1 MGELGIKTQYVKNY
15 IATTKES
22 DFSVV
27 KTINKAKTKRV
38 IKSPFLNYYIIQFNK
53 NYYQFVN
60 FLNFYFFLSKN
71 RLLFF
76 LMI

>member
-1 MGELGIKTQYVKNY
+1 MSIIENKRTLN
-15 IATTKES
+15 
-22 DFSVV
+22 

-71 RLLFF
+71 RLLLF